1 MSEPISIK
9 INNHVVKFEQQN
21 HRVFCT
27 SMDIARVFEKRHDD
41 VLKAIRN
48 IIIDLK
54 AIGTSNDILNFAEV
68 VRISKTTNP
77 KNGKLVNRKIPMY
90 NLTRDGFSLLA
101 MGFTGKKAMKW
112 KMSFLNAFNQMER
125 SLYNQ
130 FKLSDNKYL
139 IDLMKQIYPHLPSED
154 YRVDVKI
161 TQYLNPKESRE
172 VFSLNYLVDNRK
184 PKDPMAKKQND

>member
-9 INNHVVKFEQQN
+9 INNHIVKFEQQN

-27 SMDIARVFEKRHDD
+27 SMDIARVFEKRHDN

-54 AIGTSNDILNFAEV
+54 AIGTSNDIQNFAEV

-184 PKDPMAKKQND
+184 PKDPMAGK

>member
-27 SMDIARVFEKRHDD
+27 SMDIARVFEKRHDN

-54 AIGTSNDILNFAEV
+54 AIGTSNDIQNFAEV

-130 FKLSDNKYL
+130 FKISDNKYL

-161 TQYLNPKESRE
+161 IQYLNPKESRE

-184 PKDPMAKKQND
+184 PKDPMAGK

>member
-27 SMDIARVFEKRHDD
+27 SMDIARVFGKRHDH
-41 VLKAIRN
+41 VLRDIEN
-48 IIIDLK
+48 ILNDLRE
-54 AIGTSNDILNFAEV
+54 IGTSYELPNFEEV

-77 KNGKLVNRKIPMY
+77 KNGKPVNRKIPMY

-101 MGFTGKKAMKW
+101 MGFTGKKALKW

-184 PKDPMAKKQND
+184 PKDPMAGK

>member
-27 SMDIARVFEKRHDD
+27 SMDIARVFEKRHDN

-54 AIGTSNDILNFAEV
+54 AIGTSNDIQNFAEV

-161 TQYLNPKESRE
+161 IQYLNPKESRE

-184 PKDPMAKKQND
+184 PKDPMAGK

>member
-27 SMDIARVFEKRHDD
+27 SMDIARVFGKRHDH
-41 VLKAIRN
+41 VLRDIEN
-48 IIIDLK
+48 ILNDLRE
-54 AIGTSNDILNFAEV
+54 IGTSYELPNFEEV
-68 VRISKTTNP
+68 VRMSKTTNP
-77 KNGKLVNRKIPMY
+77 KSGKLVNRKMPMY

-101 MGFTGKKAMKW
+101 MGFTGKKALKW

-184 PKDPMAKKQND
+184 PKDPMAGK

>member
-27 SMDIARVFEKRHDD
+27 SMDIARVFGKRHDH
-41 VLKAIRN
+41 VLRDIEN
-48 IIIDLK
+48 ILNDLRE
-54 AIGTSNDILNFAEV
+54 IGTSYELPNFREV

-77 KNGKLVNRKIPMY
+77 KNGKPVNRKIPMY

-101 MGFTGKKAMKW
+101 MGFTGKKALKW
-112 KMSFLNAFNQMER
+112 KMSFLDAFNQMER

-130 FKLSDNKYL
+130 FKISDNKYL

-184 PKDPMAKKQND
+184 PKDPMAGK

>member
-27 SMDIARVFEKRHDD
+27 SMDIARVFGKRHDH
-41 VLKAIRN
+41 VLRDIEN
-48 IIIDLK
+48 ILNDLRE
-54 AIGTSNDILNFAEV
+54 IGTSYELPNFREV

-101 MGFTGKKAMKW
+101 MGFTGKKALKW

-161 TQYLNPKESRE
+161 IQYLNPKESRE

-184 PKDPMAKKQND
+184 PKDPMAGK

>member
-1 MSEPISIK
+1 
-9 INNHVVKFEQQN
+9 
-21 HRVFCT
+21 
-27 SMDIARVFEKRHDD
+27 
-41 VLKAIRN
+41 
-48 IIIDLK
+48 
-54 AIGTSNDILNFAEV
+54 
-68 VRISKTTNP
+68 
-77 KNGKLVNRKIPMY
+77 
-90 NLTRDGFSLLA
+90 
-101 MGFTGKKAMKW
+101 MKW

-161 TQYLNPKESRE
+161 IQYLNPKESRE

-184 PKDPMAKKQND
+184 PKDPMAGK

>member
-27 SMDIARVFEKRHDD
+27 SMDIARVFEKRHDN

-54 AIGTSNDILNFAEV
+54 AIGTSNDIQNFAEV

-184 PKDPMAKKQND
+184 PKDPMAGK

>member
-130 FKLSDNKYL
+130 FKISDNKYL

-184 PKDPMAKKQND
+184 PKDPMAGK

>member
-27 SMDIARVFEKRHDD
+27 SMDIARVFGKRHDH
-41 VLKAIRN
+41 VLRDIEN
-48 IIIDLK
+48 ILNDLRE
-54 AIGTSNDILNFAEV
+54 IGTSYELPNFGEV

-161 TQYLNPKESRE
+161 IQYLNPKESRE

-184 PKDPMAKKQND
+184 PKDPMAGK

>member
-27 SMDIARVFEKRHDD
+27 SMDIARVFGKRHDH
-41 VLKAIRN
+41 VLRDIEN
-48 IIIDLK
+48 ILNDLRE
-54 AIGTSNDILNFAEV
+54 IGTSYELPNFEEV
-68 VRISKTTNP
+68 VRMSKTTNP
-77 KNGKLVNRKIPMY
+77 KNGKPVNRKIPMY

-101 MGFTGKKAMKW
+101 MGFTGKKALKW

-184 PKDPMAKKQND
+184 PKDPMAGK

>member
-1 MSEPISIK
+1 MSEAIK
-9 INNHVVKFEQQN
+9 INNQIVKFEQQN
-21 HRVFCT
+21 NQVFCT
-27 SMDIARVFEKRHDD
+27 SLDVAKVFDKEHKNILRDIE
-41 VLKAIRN
+41 N
-48 IIIDLK
+48 
-54 AIGTSNDILNFAEV
+54 ILNDLREIGDLQCNLNFELSFKV
-68 VRISKTTNP
+68 
-77 KNGKLVNRKIPMY
+77 RKIQGFKGRERKYQYY

-130 FKLSDNKYL
+130 FKISDNKYL

-161 TQYLNPKESRE
+161 IQYLNPKESRE

-184 PKDPMAKKQND
+184 PKDPMAGN

>member
-77 KNGKLVNRKIPMY
+77 KNGKPVNRKIPMY

-101 MGFTGKKAMKW
+101 MGFTGKKALKW
-112 KMSFLNAFNQMER
+112 KMSFLDAFNQMER

-130 FKLSDNKYL
+130 FKISDNKYL

-184 PKDPMAKKQND
+184 PKDPMEKKQND

>member
-27 SMDIARVFEKRHDD
+27 SMDIARVFGKRHDH
-41 VLKAIRN
+41 VLRDIEN
-48 IIIDLK
+48 ILNDLRE
-54 AIGTSNDILNFAEV
+54 IGTSYELTNFGEV

-161 TQYLNPKESRE
+161 IQYLNPKESRE

-184 PKDPMAKKQND
+184 PKDPMAGK

>member
-27 SMDIARVFEKRHDD
+27 SMDIARVFGKRHDH
-41 VLKAIRN
+41 VLRDIEN
-48 IIIDLK
+48 ILNDLRE
-54 AIGTSNDILNFAEV
+54 IGTSYELPNFEEV

-101 MGFTGKKAMKW
+101 MGFTGKKALKW
-112 KMSFLNAFNQMER
+112 KMSFLDAFNQMER

-130 FKLSDNKYL
+130 FKISDNKYL

-184 PKDPMAKKQND
+184 PKDPMAGK

>member
-9 INNHVVKFEQQN
+9 INNYVVKFEQQN

-130 FKLSDNKYL
+130 FKISDNKYL

-184 PKDPMAKKQND
+184 PKDPMAGK

>member
-27 SMDIARVFEKRHDD
+27 SMDIARVFGKRHDH
-41 VLKAIRN
+41 VLRDIEN
-48 IIIDLK
+48 ILNDLRE
-54 AIGTSNDILNFAEV
+54 IGTSYDLPNFEEV

-161 TQYLNPKESRE
+161 IQYLNPKESRE

-184 PKDPMAKKQND
+184 PKDPMAGK

>member
-9 INNHVVKFEQQN
+9 INNHIVKFEQQN

-27 SMDIARVFEKRHDD
+27 SMDIARVFGKRHNN
-41 VLKAIRN
+41 VLRDIEN
-48 IIIDLK
+48 
-54 AIGTSNDILNFAEV
+54 ILNNLREIGDSDYLHNFEEV

-77 KNGKLVNRKIPMY
+77 KSGKLVNRKMPMY

-130 FKLSDNKYL
+130 FKISDNKYL

-161 TQYLNPKESRE
+161 IQYLNPKESRE

-184 PKDPMAKKQND
+184 PKDPMAGK

>member
-27 SMDIARVFEKRHDD
+27 SMDIARVFGKRHDH
-41 VLKAIRN
+41 VLRDIEN
-48 IIIDLK
+48 ILNDLRE
-54 AIGTSNDILNFAEV
+54 IGTSYELSNFGEV

-161 TQYLNPKESRE
+161 IQYLNPKESRE

-184 PKDPMAKKQND
+184 PKDPMAGK

>member
-1 MSEPISIK
+1 MSEAIK
-9 INNHVVKFEQQN
+9 INNQIVKFEQQN

-184 PKDPMAKKQND
+184 PKDPMAGK

>member
-184 PKDPMAKKQND
+184 PKDPMAGK

>member
-9 INNHVVKFEQQN
+9 INNHVVKFAQQN

-27 SMDIARVFEKRHDD
+27 SMDIARVFEKRHDN

-54 AIGTSNDILNFAEV
+54 AIGTSNDIQNFAEV
-68 VRISKTTNP
+68 VRISETTNP

-161 TQYLNPKESRE
+161 IQYLNPKESRE

-184 PKDPMAKKQND
+184 PKDPMAGK